1 MNIKSLLLGSAAAL
15 AAVSGAQAADAIVAA
30 EPEPMEYVRVCDA
43 FGTGYFYIPGTETCL
58 KIGGYVRFQVDGR
71 SDLDL
76 AGPAGFSAS
85 TEGGYRTN
93 TRGQIAVEAKNDTE
107 YGTLASK
114 ITVRANNNSSSTD
127 FYLEETY
134 FQLGGLRV
142 GYFYNYFDNG
152 LPGETVL
159 SDGPAGFKNSSRT
172 TFDGVA
178 FGGGLGGDTLN
189 NSIRYTYDAGSFSV
203 YGQVD
208 AFNSQAG
215 YKTDNYSLGG
225 GDFTDNRDEIGV
237 NGVIT
242 GKFGGVTV
250 DFFAGYDFDA
260 EDAAFASTLTAAI
273 GPGSL
278 GVFAAYAT
286 GANRYFDA
294 AEWTI
299 GAEYAIKVTDKFSV
313 APGVQYW
320 DKVTYAAGDFQ
331 DGDAWRAGITADY
344 KITTNLAAKATV
356 NYTDIDTGSESADR
370 WDGFLRLQRSF

>member
-30 EPEPMEYVRVCDA
+30 EPEPLEYVRVCDA

-58 KIGGYVRFQVDGR
+58 KIGGYVRVQVDAR
-71 SDLDL
+71 SNLDVD
-76 AGPAGFSAS
+76 GIVSS
-85 TEGGYRTN
+85 NEDSGYRTN
-93 TRGQIAVEAKNDTE
+93 TRGQFALEAKNDTE

-114 ITVRANNNSSSTD
+114 ITVRANTNGSSSD
-127 FYLEETY
+127 FYLEESY
-134 FQLGGLRV
+134 LQLGGLRV

-159 SDGPAGFKNSSRT
+159 SDGPAGFKPTVIGGAN
-172 TFDGVA
+172 GVA

-215 YKTDNYSLGG
+215 YKTDEAGN
-225 GDFTDNRDEIGV
+225 DDEIGV
-237 NGVIT
+237 NGVVT
-242 GKFGGVTV
+242 GKFGGVTL
-250 DFFAGYDFDA
+250 DFFAGYDFDS
-260 EDAAFASTLTAAI
+260 EEAAFASTLTAAI

-299 GAEYAIKVTDKFSV
+299 GAEYAIKLNDKFSI

-320 DKVTYAAGDFQ
+320 DKVTYSAGDFQ

-344 KITTNLAAKATV
+344 KITTNLSAKATV
-356 NYTDIDTGSESADR
+356 NYTDIDTGEESADR

>member
-58 KIGGYVRFQVDGR
+58 KIGGYVRVQVDGR
-71 SDLDL
+71 SDFDL
-76 AGPAGFSAS
+76 NPQSS
-85 TEGGYRTN
+85 GYRTN
-93 TRGQIAVEAKNDTE
+93 TRGQVALEAKNDTE
-107 YGTLASK
+107 FGTLASK
-114 ITVRANNNSSSTD
+114 ITLRANTNTSNTIAGESVPNTD

-134 FQLGGLRV
+134 LQLGGLRV

-159 SDGPAGFKNSSRT
+159 SDGGPWSN
-172 TFDGVA
+172 
-178 FGGGLGGDTLN
+178 GGLGGDTLN

-215 YKTDNYSLGG
+215 WKTDAAG
-225 GDFTDNRDEIGV
+225 TDDQIGI
-237 NGVIT
+237 NGVVT

-260 EDAAFASTLTAAI
+260 EEAAFASTLTAAI

-299 GAEYAIKVTDKFSV
+299 GAEYAIKVTDKFSI

-320 DKVTYAAGDFQ
+320 DNVAFDADGDLNG
-331 DGDAWRAGITADY
+331 GDAWRAGITADY
-344 KITTNLAAKATV
+344 KITTNLAAKATI
-356 NYTDIDTGSESADR
+356 NYTDVDNGTASDDR

>member
-30 EPEPMEYVRVCDA
+30 EPEPLEYVRVCDA

-58 KIGGYVRFQVDGR
+58 KIGGYVRVQVDGR
-71 SDLDL
+71 SDFDL
-76 AGPAGFSAS
+76 TGAQ
-85 TEGGYRTN
+85 GGYRTN

-114 ITVRANNNSSSTD
+114 ITVRANTNDPVRGTD

-134 FQLGGLRV
+134 LQLGGLRV

-159 SDGPAGFKNSSRT
+159 SDGGPG
-172 TFDGVA
+172 
-178 FGGGLGGDTLN
+178 FGGGGFGGDTLN

-215 YKTDNYSLGG
+215 WKTDNGS
-225 GDFTDNRDEIGV
+225 DDEIGV
-237 NGVIT
+237 NGVVT

-250 DFFAGYDFDA
+250 DFFAGYDFDR
-260 EDAAFASTLTAAI
+260 EEAAFASTLTAAI

-286 GANRYFDA
+286 GANRYFDF

-320 DKVTYAAGDFQ
+320 DNITVVDGDF
-331 DGDAWRAGITADY
+331 DAGDAWRVGITADY
-344 KITTNLAAKATV
+344 KITTNLAAKATI
-356 NYTDIDTGSESADR
+356 NYTDVDSGTDSADR